1 MNVLWLLASG
11 VGLGLGAAAPIGPVN
26 VEIARRTLRFGRR
39 AGFALGCG
47 AVTVD
52 VAYALVASVASVR
65 IMEFT
70 AARTA
75 IGIAGGLFLGY
86 LAVLCFRGAM
96 KATAKGNTPDDPGR
110 RFGRSPDDSAPACSD
125 QTDTDCKT
133 ETPRPTATS
142 VQAFAAVPPSRTR
155 GHYVHGLT
163 MTALNPMTLV
173 FWFVGVPGA
182 VARLTENARADLPIV
197 AAGVFAGALAWV
209 VFFTWLI
216 GHLGRF
222 GRERW
227 LKWVDLAGG
236 TVLLAFAAVAIWRVL
251 RDAL

>member
-1 MNVLWLLASG
+1 MNVVWLLASG
-11 VGLGLGAAAPIGPVN
+11 MGLGLGAAAPVGPVN

-52 VAYALVASVASVR
+52 VAYAVVASVASVQ
-65 IMEFT
+65 IMEFSGV
-70 AARTA
+70 RTV
-75 IGIAGGLFLGY
+75 IGVAGGLFLGY
-86 LAVLCFRGAM
+86 LAFLCFRGAM
-96 KATAKGNTPDDPGR
+96 KATPSDPISVNETPDATP
-110 RFGRSPDDSAPACSD
+110 SSMSTPTPVPAAPL
-125 QTDTDCKT
+125 
-133 ETPRPTATS
+133 
-142 VQAFAAVPPSRTR
+142 R
-155 GHYVHGLT
+155 GHYLHGLT

-197 AAGVFAGALAWV
+197 AAGVFAGALGWV
-209 VFFTWLI
+209 CFFTWLI

-227 LKWVDLAGG
+227 LRWVDLAGG
-236 TVLLAFAAVAIWRVL
+236 VVLLAFAIGAIWRVL